1 MTGSFDPTGCTARAA
16 PVLNE
21 IAPLLISIADFP
33 GQSLSLHRM
42 QLNPNTV
49 VIIGAGPAGCSTSL
63 FLAKHKIPHTIID
76 KAVFPRDKVCGDA
89 LSGKS
94 VYVLNQL
101 DPSIIPAF
109 DSQKNEFIE
118 SWGVKFVAPNGK
130 AIDIPFKQDMSK
142 EQLPPGFISKR
153 VDFDHELFKRL
164 DRNYATVI
172 EGAEVTAL
180 DKNADG
186 ITITYEKNNIQST
199 IHAQLVV
206 GAEGDRSIVAKQFG
220 QIKKE
225 NDHYCA
231 GIRAYYEGV
240 EGMHEQNF
248 IELHFLP
255 EMLPGYFWIFP
266 LPNGMANV
274 GAGMLSSE
282 VSKRKVN
289 LKADMLKAIEN
300 NPNIR
305 DRFKNAR
312 IQGKVQGWGLPLGS
326 KKRPVSGD
334 RFLLVG
340 DAGSLIDP
348 FTGEGIGNALYSGMM
363 AANHIAEAI
372 RQQRFDAAFLKAYDT
387 AFYDR
392 QWDELKLSHTMQR
405 LCKYPW
411 LFNFVVNKA
420 HKNKTLR
427 ETISCMFEDLD
438 LRAKLRNPLFYFR
451 LLLND

>member
-1 MTGSFDPTGCTARAA
+1 M
-16 PVLNE
+16 
-21 IAPLLISIADFP
+21 
-33 GQSLSLHRM
+33 QSLVVYLLSLQFM
-42 QLNPNTV
+42 ELNASSI
-49 VIIGAGPAGCSTSL
+49 VIIGAGPGGCATSL

-76 KAVFPRDKVCGDA
+76 KAIFPRDKVCGDA
-89 LSGKS
+89 LSGKT

-109 DSQKNEFIE
+109 DKQKEQFIE

-142 EQLPPGFISKR
+142 EKYPPGFISKR
-153 VDFDHELFKRL
+153 IDFDNELFNRL
-164 DRNYATVI
+164 DKNYATVLD
-172 EGAEVTAL
+172 GTEVTEITRNNDL
-180 DKNADG
+180 FD
-186 ITITYEKNNIQST
+186 ITIVKDNSTQILKNIK
-199 IHAQLVV
+199 LLV
-206 GAEGDRSIVAKQFG
+206 GAEGDRSVVSKKLSPN
-220 QIKKE
+220 KKE

-240 EGMHEQNF
+240 EGMHSQNF

-266 LPNGMANV
+266 LPNGMANI

-300 NPNIR
+300 NPAISA
-305 DRFKNAR
+305 RFKNAKL
-312 IQGKVQGWGLPLGS
+312 QGKIQGWGLPLGS
-326 KKRPVSGD
+326 KKRPVSGEG
-334 RFLLVG
+334 FLLVG

-363 AANHIAEAI
+363 AAVRIADAVK
-372 RQQRFDAAFLKAYDT
+372 QNRFDAAFLKQYDD
-387 AFYDR
+387 AFYAR
-392 QWDELKLSHTMQR
+392 QWDELKLSHTMQK
-405 LCKYPW
+405 LVKFPW

-420 HKNKTLR
+420 HKNKALR

-438 LRAKLRNPLFYFR
+438 LRAKLRNPLFYVK
-451 LLLND
+451 LLMNDKVKK

>member
-1 MTGSFDPTGCTARAA
+1 MKQTD
-16 PVLNE
+16 
-21 IAPLLISIADFP
+21 I
-33 GQSLSLHRM
+33 
-42 QLNPNTV
+42 

-63 FLAKHKIPHTIID
+63 FLAKQGIPHTIID

-109 DSQKNEFIE
+109 DKQKNEFIE

-130 AIDIPFKQDMSK
+130 AIDIPFKSDMSK
-142 EQLPPGFISKR
+142 EQLPPGFIAKR
-153 VDFDHELFKRL
+153 VDFDNELFKRL
-164 DRNYATVI
+164 DPKYANI
-172 EGAEVTAL
+172 IQGAEVTEI
-180 DKNADG
+180 NRADG
-186 ITITYEKNNIQST
+186 KVEIVYTQQGIQHTISNIE
-199 IHAQLVV
+199 LVV
-206 GAEGDRSIVAKQFG
+206 GAEGDRSIVAKKLANLQ
-220 QIKKE
+220 KE

-231 GIRAYYEGV
+231 GIRVYYEGV
-240 EGMHEQNF
+240 EGMHPQNF

-266 LPNGMANV
+266 LPNGGANV

-289 LKADMLKAIEN
+289 LKADMIKAIEN

-305 DRFKNAR
+305 ERFKNAKML
-312 IQGKVQGWGLPLGS
+312 GKIQGWGLPLGS
-326 KKRPVSGD
+326 KKRPVSGE

-363 AANHIAEAI
+363 AAKHIEASI
-372 RQQRFDAAFLKAYDT
+372 KLQRFDAAYLKEYDK
-387 AFYDR
+387 AFYER

-405 LCKYPW
+405 LCKFPW

-420 HKNKTLR
+420 HKNKALR

-438 LRAKLRNPLFYFR
+438 LRAKLRNPLFYVR
-451 LLLND
+451 LLMNDKKS

>member
-1 MTGSFDPTGCTARAA
+1 MAMYQ
-16 PVLNE
+16 
-21 IAPLLISIADFP
+21 ISIHKPMHANIAAHFYKTIVAIA
-33 GQSLSLHRM
+33 LFCVYLHFLT
-42 QLNPNTV
+42 QQV
-49 VIIGAGPAGCSTSL
+49 KHSDIVIIGAGPAGCSASL
-63 FLAKHKIPHTIID
+63 FLAKNKIPHTILD

-89 LSGKS
+89 LSGKT
-94 VYVLNQL
+94 VFVLNQL
-101 DPSIIPAF
+101 DESIIPAF

-130 AIDIPFKQDMSK
+130 AIDIPFKSDLTK
-142 EQLPPGFISKR
+142 EKYPPGFISKR
-153 VDFDHELFKRL
+153 MDFDYELFKRL
-164 DRNYATVI
+164 DKNYAHVI
-172 EGAEVTAL
+172 EGAEVTEI
-180 DKNADG
+180 KRKGEN
-186 ITITYEKNNIQST
+186 ISISYECENSKFNIQHSKL
-199 IHAQLVV
+199 II
-206 GAEGDRSIVAKQFG
+206 GAEGDRSIVAKKLLNIQ
-220 QIKKE
+220 KE

-240 EGMHEQNF
+240 TGMHPQHF

-266 LPNGMANV
+266 LPNGMANI
-274 GAGMLSSE
+274 GAGMLSKE

-300 NPNIR
+300 NPNIK
-305 DRFKNAR
+305 DRFKHATL
-312 IQGKVQGWGLPLGS
+312 QGKIQGWGLPLGS
-326 KKRPVSGD
+326 KKRPLSGD
-334 RFLLVG
+334 GFLLAG

-363 AANHIAEAI
+363 AADMITQAI
-372 RQQRFDAAFLKAYDT
+372 KLQRYDAVFLKEYDN
-387 AFYDR
+387 AFYER

-420 HKNKTLR
+420 HKNKALR

-438 LRAKLRNPLFYFR
+438 LRAKLRNPLFYFK

>member
-1 MTGSFDPTGCTARAA
+1 M
-16 PVLNE
+16 
-21 IAPLLISIADFP
+21 
-33 GQSLSLHRM
+33 QSLVVYLLSLQFM
-42 QLNPNTV
+42 ELNASSI
-49 VIIGAGPAGCSTSL
+49 VIIGAGPAGCATSL

-89 LSGKS
+89 LSGKT

-109 DSQKNEFIE
+109 DQQKKQFIE

-142 EQLPPGFISKR
+142 EKYPPGFISKR
-153 VDFDHELFKRL
+153 IDFDNELFKRL
-164 DRNYATVI
+164 DRNYATVLD
-172 EGAEVTAL
+172 GTEVTEINRNGDL
-180 DKNADG
+180 FDVTIVKNDS
-186 ITITYEKNNIQST
+186 TQTLKNIK
-199 IHAQLVV
+199 LLV
-206 GAEGDRSIVAKQFG
+206 GAEGDRSVVAKKLSPN
-220 QIKKE
+220 KKE

-240 EGMHEQNF
+240 EGMHPQNF

-266 LPNGMANV
+266 LPNGMANI

-300 NPNIR
+300 NPAISA
-305 DRFKNAR
+305 RFKNAKL
-312 IQGKVQGWGLPLGS
+312 QGKIQGWGLPLGS
-326 KKRPVSGD
+326 KKRPVSGAG
-334 RFLLVG
+334 FLLVG

-363 AANHIAEAI
+363 AANHITEAVK
-372 RQQRFDAAFLKAYDT
+372 QNRFDAAFLKQYDD
-387 AFYDR
+387 AFYAR
-392 QWDELKLSHTMQR
+392 QWDELKLSHTMQK
-405 LCKYPW
+405 LVKFPW

-420 HKNKTLR
+420 HKNKALR

-438 LRAKLRNPLFYFR
+438 LRAKLRNPLFYVK
-451 LLLND
+451 LLMNDKVKK